1 MRAFHWESIKFRWI
15 KTVSVP
21 NKGSVLCWPQSR
33 LTDRRNTGPGEVL
46 CEFLSGKDLGRSDIR
61 IVFQGWGI
69 LALVEMTKGHDK
81 TKYFWLWHIYK
92 HTGKCSLSHLETQ
105 DSGTLEREQ
114 KPEWHLW
121 AAESVCPDF
130 TGRHQPK
137 VLVATA
143 VVPGAIAGEW
153 KCYHRT
159 LFSKTVPP
167 PGSKESTLIRT
178 ESAGKKATHP
188 KLHSH
193 FH

>member
-1 MRAFHWESIKFRWI
+1 
-15 KTVSVP
+15 
-21 NKGSVLCWPQSR
+21 
-33 LTDRRNTGPGEVL
+33 
-46 CEFLSGKDLGRSDIR
+46 
-61 IVFQGWGI
+61 
-69 LALVEMTKGHDK
+69 MTKGHDK

-92 HTGKCSLSHLETQ
+92 HTGKCSLSHVETQ
-105 DSGTLEREQ
+105 DSGTLEGEQ
-114 KPEWHLW
+114 KSEGHLW
-121 AAESVCPDF
+121 AAESVCPDI

-159 LFSKTVPP
+159 LFSKTVLPP
-167 PGSKESTLIRT
+167 RSKESTLIRT

-193 FH
+193 FHYRCYSHRAGGMGSHGRGIISGPPTQHLCFLWWFVQRWEHSNSKWFSVEMKYWML